1 MTTRRNSKSIIRN
14 DSALGSFFRSTSGN
28 FQAQYLGNFFKI
40 ALPIT
45 LFFTFHAGPGYA
57 DPKGG
62 VVTAGE
68 GNISVPN
75 ETTTQVNQ
83 ISQNLIVNWES
94 FNVDTHEVVEFNQPN
109 ISAQV
114 LNRIFDQNPSQILG
128 TITARGKVL
137 LVNPSGV
144 FINETARVS
153 VGSLIVSGIDISE
166 PDFMAGN
173 QKFIN
178 ANGQKGGV
186 VINQGLLE
194 AATGGSV
201 SLIGGAVKNEGVIFA
216 NAGQVNLVAGKAVT
230 IDFEGDG
237 LLQFTV
243 DESIIKN
250 AQGLDHAVSNSGTIH
265 ADGGSVLLKASVAK
279 DVFTHVVNNSGVV
292 G

>member
-94 FNVDTHEVVEFNQPN
+94 FNVDANEVVEFNQPN
-109 ISAQV
+109 TSAQA

-128 TITARGKVL
+128 TITAQGKVL
-137 LVNPSGV
+137 LVNPNARRSGQHHAATSQ
-144 FINETARVS
+144 FRCMKRKGNADQQISKSS
-153 VGSLIVSGIDISE
+153 VGPAQPTGR
-166 PDFMAGN
+166 A
-173 QKFIN
+173 KFRPP
-178 ANGQKGGV
+178 V
-186 VINQGLLE
+186 PLLE
-194 AATGGSV
+194 
-201 SLIGGAVKNEGVIFA
+201 
-216 NAGQVNLVAGKAVT
+216 
-230 IDFEGDG
+230 
-237 LLQFTV
+237 
-243 DESIIKN
+243 
-250 AQGLDHAVSNSGTIH
+250 
-265 ADGGSVLLKASVAK
+265 
-279 DVFTHVVNNSGVV
+279 
-292 G
+292 

>member
-94 FNVDTHEVVEFNQPN
+94 FNVDAHEVVEFNQPN
-109 ISAQV
+109 VSAQV

-128 TITARGKVL
+128 TITAQGKVL
-137 LVNPSGV
+137 LVNPNGV

-153 VGSLIVSGIDISE
+153 VGSLIVSGLDISE
-166 PDFMAGN
+166 PEFMAGK

-178 ANGQKGGV
+178 ANGQEGGV

-201 SLIGGAVKNEGVIFA
+201 SLIGGAVKNEGVIF
-216 NAGQVNLVAGKAVT
+216 L
-230 IDFEGDG
+230 
-237 LLQFTV
+237 
-243 DESIIKN
+243 
-250 AQGLDHAVSNSGTIH
+250 
-265 ADGGSVLLKASVAK
+265 
-279 DVFTHVVNNSGVV
+279 
-292 G
+292 

>member
-28 FQAQYLGNFFKI
+28 FQPQFLGSFLKI
-40 ALPIT
+40 ALPLT

-94 FNVDTHEVVEFNQPN
+94 FNVDAHEVVEFNQPN
-109 ISAQV
+109 ISAQA

-137 LVNPSGV
+137 LVNP
-144 FINETARVS
+144 
-153 VGSLIVSGIDISE
+153 
-166 PDFMAGN
+166 
-173 QKFIN
+173 
-178 ANGQKGGV
+178 NGQEGGV

-201 SLIGGAVKNEGVIFA
+201 SLIGGAVKNEGVIF
-216 NAGQVNLVAGKAVT
+216 L
-230 IDFEGDG
+230 
-237 LLQFTV
+237 
-243 DESIIKN
+243 
-250 AQGLDHAVSNSGTIH
+250 
-265 ADGGSVLLKASVAK
+265 
-279 DVFTHVVNNSGVV
+279 
-292 G
+292 